1 MTYRRTLE
9 SLALLCALAWAYV
22 LILLIT
28 VKNLH

>member
-9 SLALLCALAWAYV
+9 AVALLCALVWVYV

-28 VKNLH
+28 VKLH